1 MYSESRN
8 NVTKEEL
15 QIIIKKIQ
23 WLISK
28 MDNKEIDIIK
38 ADANT
43 YLISEYISIAGKGFI
58 DLNNLGSYVDEENED
73 FEIY

>member
-1 MYSESRN
+1 MSNESRN
-8 NVTKEEL
+8 SVSLEEIKIL
-15 QIIIKKIQ
+15 IKKLQ
-23 WLISK
+23 WLQEK
-28 MDNKEIDIIK
+28 MENKRINFIG

-58 DLNNLGSYVDEENED
+58 DLDNLGSYVDEENEN